1 MSIPENAIPKLIVKE
16 SIHPSKIIIAGK
28 EPPPNPPNPIMSSLL
43 DDLKKIHSLI
53 QTNNNDDNNN
63 NKNGRIDNKIMN
75 NLTSY
80 YNQKIE
86 EAIQELPRLGDLKEK
101 AASIKILWV
110 DDFPSNNKS
119 IMDIYKNIGVN
130 FDIAIDNESAF
141 ELLKKNHYN
150 LVISDMGRHSVI
162 WQVYP

>member
-1 MSIPENAIPKLIVKE
+1 MSIPGNKIPKFIVKE
-16 SIHPSKIIIAGK
+16 GIDPSKIFIAGK

-141 ELLKKNHYN
+141 ELLKK
-150 LVISDMGRHSVI
+150 
-162 WQVYP
+162 